1 MTVLSVLP
9 IYQSKC
15 EYADLEYFSEAI
27 YEKLSKYCADI
38 STIWIWKIWLLVSL
52 KLLLIGGKNENSN
65 R

>member
-27 YEKLSKYCADI
+27 YEKLSKYCAENINNMDMED
-38 STIWIWKIWLLVSL
+38 LVA
-52 KLLLIGGKNENSN
+52 GGFEILVNWRKNES
-65 R
+65 